1 MTLQPRWALPLILTC
16 GACSTADSAP
26 VAVRTDSA
34 GIEIV
39 RSSGSDL
46 PLRWRIEPA
55 VSIASDDDGGA
66 GVFDPN
72 EALIRSDRQGRLYVL
87 DFAGTRVIVFGPD
100 GRFLH
105 ALGRKGSGPGEF
117 NFPLAYTVAEDGTT
131 SVFDVSKRRL
141 VRFAADGS
149 VLEEE
154 QLGPG
159 FSGGQL
165 HSTPNEL
172 LYDYRGQEG
181 GRSMSGIYRSSA
193 NGGGVLVQSPDPPM
207 KPFNLQQQCGISISG
222 MPALLAP
229 YYRWTA
235 QGPRIL
241 VAREATYDLMV
252 FENGR
257 EVRRIRRDVE
267 PRPTTEELAK
277 LEVGDGMRVRF
288 EGGVRVCPPD
298 LVVKERGFAPVI
310 PATGRMAIAPNGE
323 IWVRRGGVKGEQLPI
338 DIFAADGAYLG
349 TLPRETPFPAAF
361 ISDTRFAAVSK
372 DDNDLGKIGI
382 YDIKH

>member
-1 MTLQPRWALPLILTC
+1 MTLQQRWALPLILTC

-39 RSSGSDL
+39 RSTGSDL
-46 PLRWRIEPA
+46 PLRWGIEPA
-55 VSIASDDDGGA
+55 VSIASDDDDGA
-66 GVFDPN
+66 GAFDPN
-72 EALIRSDRQGRLYVL
+72 ESLIRSDGQGRLYVL

-117 NFPLAYTVAEDGTT
+117 TFPLSYTVSEDGTT
-131 SVFDVSKRRL
+131 AVFDLGKRRL

-149 VLEEE
+149 LLEEE
-154 QLGPG
+154 QLGQR
-159 FSGGQL
+159 FFGGQM
-165 HSTPNEL
+165 HSTANEL

-181 GRSMSGIYRSSA
+181 GRSMAGIYRSSA
-193 NGGGVLVQSPDPPM
+193 SGGGVLVQSPEPPM
-207 KPFNLQQQCGISISG
+207 KPFNLLEQCGMSISG
-222 MPALLAP
+222 MTALLAP
-229 YYRWTA
+229 SYRWTA
-235 QGPRIL
+235 QGARIL
-241 VAREATYDLMV
+241 VARDAAYDLMV

-257 EVRRIRRDVE
+257 EVRRIRRDLE
-267 PRPTTEELAK
+267 PRVATEELAK
-277 LEVGDGMRVRF
+277 QEVGDGMRMRV

-323 IWVRRGGVKGEQLPI
+323 LWVRRGGVKGEQLPI

-349 TLPRETPFPAAF
+349 TLGSETPFPAAF

-372 DDNDLGKIGI
+372 DENDLGKIGI
-382 YDIKH
+382 YDIKR